1 MSTDDQKA
9 ALRLV
14 AKTQRKEAVAV
25 AGEHAPE
32 KLVTFLRDNA
42 DALNIT
48 DGVIVAGYWA
58 MADEVD
64 VIPAMTALRASFDLQ
79 CALPVVVEKA
89 APLVF
94 RAWQPG
100 DMLDSGGFGTHHPH
114 PDAPEVTPDILLVPL
129 LAFDLEGYRMGWG
142 GGFYD
147 RTLERL
153 RASDASVTAIGV
165 AYAGQQFD
173 AVVRD
178 RYDQPMDWIVTE
190 QWARKME
197 PHDEVSV

>member
-1 MSTDDQKA
+1 MSIDDQKA

-14 AKTQRKEAVAV
+14 AKTQRKEAVTV
-25 AGEHAPE
+25 AGDHVPE
-32 KLVTFLRDNA
+32 KLATFLLDNA
-42 DALNIT
+42 DTMNIT
-48 DGVIVAGYWA
+48 NGATVAGYWA

-64 VIPAMTALRASFDLQ
+64 VIPAMTTLRSTFDLQ
-79 CALPVVVEKA
+79 CALPVVVGKD

-100 DMLDSGGFGTHHPH
+100 DALDSGGFGTHHPS

-129 LAFDLEGYRMGWG
+129 LAFDLAGYRMGWG

-153 RASDASVTAIGV
+153 RASDVSVTAIGV

-190 QWARKME
+190 QWGRKME
-197 PHDEVSV
+197 QQDEVSA